1 MAYDT
6 TSSSGT
12 STTRNSNRSSET
24 NSTSDLSD
32 LARENLQNVKEGA
45 HILKNKAQEAIR
57 HIEEDS
63 EKYIKE
69 ATDYVKENPTKS
81 VLTALAA
88 GLIIGLLLKN

>member
-6 TSSSGT
+6 TGTSGT
-12 STTRNSNRSSET
+12 STRNNSRSSQST
-24 NSTSDLSD
+24 NDLTD
-32 LARENLQNVKEGA
+32 LAKENLQNVKEGA

-63 EKYIKE
+63 EKYVKE
-69 ATDYVKENPTKS
+69 ATEYVKENPTKS

-88 GLIIGLLLKN
+88 GLIIGLLLKS